1 MNISTLDLQA
11 PWIGLSDQD
20 HEERNP
26 SGPIS
31 NRETLTGLMYDSEK
45 AFSFILELARS
56 VIRGSATTEPAWLRP
71 VIEDLESLSRLKEN
85 WDTYGA
91 PRINDG
97 CIKDALSLLEE
108 VQGDSSPAPSCVPT
122 SEGGIQLE
130 WHRNGVDLEIEI
142 SPQGTVE
149 VYFRNP
155 RVPEEWDKSL
165 GGDYTILDGP
175 IQLMSQHPP
184 QS

>member
-1 MNISTLDLQA
+1 MTVSTLDLRA
-11 PWIGLSDQD
+11 LRIGLSDED
-20 HEERNP
+20 HEEWNP
-26 SGPIS
+26 SGPLS
-31 NRETLTGLMYDSEK
+31 QRGTLTGLMRELK
-45 AFSFILELARS
+45 ESFLLKLGYGGS
-56 VIRGSATTEPAWLRP
+56 VIKIRAATETAWLRP
-71 VIEDLESLSRLKEN
+71 VIEDLGSLSRLKEN

-97 CIKDALSLLEE
+97 CIKDALSLLKE

-130 WHRNGVDLEIEI
+130 WHRSSIDLEIEI

-155 RVPEEWDKSL
+155 SAPEEWDKSL
-165 GGDYTILDGP
+165 GGDYSILVGP
-175 IQLMSQHPP
+175 IQLISQLSAQP
-184 QS
+184 